1 MLSAATARAALLL
14 YPDGQSIS
22 YQFVQNGVLWAKFWE
37 TVQNLCV
44 IIQLEPTVK
53 KTVEPLVM
61 GDSFSLVG
69 VYVGV

>member
-1 MLSAATARAALLL
+1 MARALLT
-14 YPDGQSIS
+14 SS
-22 YQFVQNGVLWAKFWE
+22 YKNGVLWAKFWE
-37 TVQNLCV
+37 TEQNLCV
-44 IIQLEPTVK
+44 IIQLEPPVK